1 MIKRFK
7 DIFFLVFFL
16 VFIFFITNQY
26 FSEENV
32 IFTNKSRTFFHTKLD
47 NHKNNLPVLENDT
60 NNIIN
65 YVDGLQKFEKSRK
78 KRIWEKLIS
87 DE

>member
-1 MIKRFK
+1 MIKKFK
-7 DIFFLVFFL
+7 DVFFLICFL

-32 IFTNKSRTFFHTKLD
+32 IFTNKSRALFTTKLD
-47 NHKNNLPVLENDT
+47 NQNDNLPILENDT